1 MKTTTYIMAVALS
14 TIVITGCKKDFLDIN
29 QNPNAPERVD
39 IKDVLPSAELAI
51 GHVIGNNFQ
60 IYGCLWAGY
69 WTQNPYSSQYKT
81 IEQYSPAASDFDSP
95 WRLCYSDALAD
106 LSFVVKKGTEL
117 NKMQY
122 VACAKILQAYTFQ
135 ILTDNF
141 GDIPFSEALQ
151 GESGILAPKY
161 DAQKDVYD
169 GIIKLLNDGIALI
182 DVNAT
187 NGPTTNDLLLGGDMA
202 MWKKFAN
209 TLKLRVY
216 LRMAYVDPAKASL
229 GVGSLS
235 GVSFLGEINDVV
247 KDVKIKYTT
256 SPGGTNPLYS
266 VFSETSNTQ
275 NLVASQNCLYA
286 MYSGPTI
293 DSSDF
298 RMTVFYD
305 TIPGPDYDAI
315 KQGFYTSSVPV
326 SKISLPHP
334 NTGANSLKASS
345 AAAPVKLMS
354 DYESLFLQAEA
365 VARGWMAGNAKTLY
379 EDGIKANYF
388 AYGLSTTQY
397 NLYMAGPYTKPAYPT
412 AGTIANQIE
421 AIITQKYYSMCGNQ
435 GNEAW
440 VEFRR
445 TGFPSFMLPS
455 VKSIIGLGK
464 WPNRM
469 FYPSTE
475 LTRNPNVPSQHLI
488 YGKVWWDVN

>member
-1 MKTTTYIMAVALS
+1 MITAALS
-14 TIVITGCKKDFLDIN
+14 TIVFTGCKKDFLDIN

-51 GHVIGNNFQ
+51 GHVVGNNFQ
-60 IYGCLWAGY
+60 IFGGIWAGY

-95 WRLCYSDALAD
+95 WRLCYSDALED
-106 LSFVVKKGTEL
+106 LNFVVTKGTEL
-117 NKMQY
+117 NKTQY
-122 VACAKILQAYTFQ
+122 VAIAKILQAYTFQ

-141 GDIPFSEALQ
+141 GDIPFSESLQ
-151 GESGILAPKY
+151 GDVGLLSPKY

-182 DVNAT
+182 NVSAT
-187 NGPTTNDLLLGGDMA
+187 DGPTTNDLLLGGDMS

-216 LRMAYVDPAKASL
+216 LRLAYVDPTKAQA
-229 GVGSLS
+229 GIASLS
-235 GVSFLGEINDVV
+235 GVSFLGAGE
-247 KDVKIKYTT
+247 DVKIKYTAN
-256 SPGGTNPLYS
+256 PGGTNPLYS
-266 VFSETSNTQ
+266 VFSEISNTQ
-275 NLVASQNCLYA
+275 NLVASKNCLYN
-286 MYSGPTI
+286 MYSGPTV

-315 KQGFYTSSVPV
+315 AQGFYTAATPI

-365 VARGWMAGNAKTLY
+365 VARGWMAGSAKTLY
-379 EDGIKANYF
+379 DMELKQIT
-388 AYGLSTTQY
+388 LR
-397 NLYMAGPYTKPAYPT
+397 MA
-412 AGTIANQIE
+412 
-421 AIITQKYYSMCGNQ
+421 
-435 GNEAW
+435 
-440 VEFRR
+440 
-445 TGFPSFMLPS
+445 
-455 VKSIIGLGK
+455 
-464 WPNRM
+464 
-469 FYPSTE
+469 
-475 LTRNPNVPSQHLI
+475 
-488 YGKVWWDVN
+488 